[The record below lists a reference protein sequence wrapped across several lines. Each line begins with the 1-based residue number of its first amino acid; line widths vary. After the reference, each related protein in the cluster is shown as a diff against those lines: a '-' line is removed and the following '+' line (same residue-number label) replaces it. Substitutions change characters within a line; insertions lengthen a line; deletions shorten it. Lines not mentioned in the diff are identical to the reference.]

1 MAETPT
7 VDWFGGV
14 GLREPSP
21 QSLSPGQ
28 AEASLG
34 GADTTKAHCAGSQA
48 TSCMAASFG
57 STQNELRR
65 GPMCWQ
71 GFTLPLGQPG
81 RKEKCPGFFLRHW
94 QTLRF
99 PDTVMC
105 SEMAASLSISGFD
118 SNVSLKPCHWL
129 WALLTCTPMQGADMV
144 RC

>member
-7 VDWFGGV
+7 LVWFCGV

-48 TSCMAASFG
+48 TSCMSASLA
-57 STQNELRR
+57 SIQNKLRR

-71 GFTLPLGQPG
+71 GLTFPLGQPG
-81 RKEKCPGFFLRHW
+81 RKKEGPGFFLRHW
-94 QTLRF
+94 QILKF
-99 PDTVMC
+99 PDSVMC
-105 SEMAASLSISGFD
+105 SEVAASLSISGFY
-118 SNVSLKPCHWL
+118 SNVSMKLSFSL
-129 WALLTCTPMQGADMV
+129 ALGSSNLHTNTWSRYG
-144 RC
+144 